1 MPARDW
7 ARGSQRAS
15 RASGLEQSFLS
26 YAGSRPVR
34 PDWSKRDPRDG
45 QQAPGPERSV
55 ILLDTNVLSALMQ
68 REPDQTVVAWLDEQ
82 PSESIWTTSITVF
95 EVRMGLELLATGRR
109 RSQLEQKFD
118 RLLVE
123 DLDGRVQ
130 LFDRAAADAAGTIA
144 ASRQRAGRTV
154 EIRDVQ
160 IAGIVSA
167 RKATLATRN
176 VRHFEGLDIRLV
188 NPWQK

>member
-1 MPARDW
+1 VSA
-7 ARGSQRAS
+7 
-15 RASGLEQSFLS
+15 L
-26 YAGSRPVR
+26 
-34 PDWSKRDPRDG
+34 
-45 QQAPGPERSV
+45 

-82 PSESIWTTSITVF
+82 PSESVWTTAITVF
-95 EVRMGLELLATGRR
+95 EVRMGLELLAKGRR
-109 RSQLEQKFD
+109 RSQLEQEFD
-118 RLLVE
+118 RLLIE

-130 LFDRAAADAAGTIA
+130 LFDRAAADVAGTIA

-160 IAGIVSA
+160 IAGIASS

-176 VRHFEGLDIRLV
+176 VRHFERLGVRLV
-188 NPWQK
+188 NPWKK

>member
-1 MPARDW
+1 M
-7 ARGSQRAS
+7 
-15 RASGLEQSFLS
+15 
-26 YAGSRPVR
+26 
-34 PDWSKRDPRDG
+34 
-45 QQAPGPERSV
+45 

-68 REPDQTVVAWLDEQ
+68 GELDQTVVTWLDEQ
-82 PSESIWTTSITVF
+82 PSESVWTTSITVF
-95 EVRMGLELLATGRR
+95 EVRLGLELLAKGRR
-109 RSQLEQKFD
+109 RSRLEQAFE
-118 RLLVE
+118 RLLAE

-160 IAGIVSA
+160 IAGITNA

-176 VRHFEGLDIRLV
+176 LRHFEGLGINLV
-188 NPWQK
+188 DPWQQ

>member
-1 MPARDW
+1 MCA
-7 ARGSQRAS
+7 
-15 RASGLEQSFLS
+15 L
-26 YAGSRPVR
+26 
-34 PDWSKRDPRDG
+34 
-45 QQAPGPERSV
+45 

-82 PSESIWTTSITVF
+82 PAESVWTTAITVF
-95 EVRMGLELLATGRR
+95 EVRMGVELLAKGRR
-109 RSQLEQKFD
+109 RSQLEQEFD
-118 RLLVE
+118 RLLIE

-144 ASRQRAGRTV
+144 ASRQRADRTV

-160 IAGIVSA
+160 IAGVASS

-176 VRHFEGLDIRLV
+176 VRHFEDLGIRLV
-188 NPWQK
+188 NPWKK

>member
-1 MPARDW
+1 M
-7 ARGSQRAS
+7 
-15 RASGLEQSFLS
+15 
-26 YAGSRPVR
+26 
-34 PDWSKRDPRDG
+34 
-45 QQAPGPERSV
+45 

-68 REPDQTVVAWLDEQ
+68 REPDQTAVAWLDEQ
-82 PSESIWTTSITVF
+82 PSESVWTTSITVF
-95 EVRMGLELLATGRR
+95 EVRMGLRLLAKGRR
-109 RSQLEQKFD
+109 RSQLEHEFD
-118 RLLVE
+118 RLLAE

-160 IAGIVSA
+160 IAGIASA

-176 VRHFEGLDIRLV
+176 VRHFDGLGVRLV
-188 NPWQK
+188 DPWRK